1 MTEFPLIIQIRF
13 LNEFSLAGVRSLTN
27 RRTLVTLT
35 VGVLVGF
42 SMAALCLRVNNNS
55 VGAFDYLLDGPSA
68 DHHHEGHGHAHS
80 GAEMKNA
87 EGPEKDG
94 GQHDMHDQAHAMEN
108 ASVANKLY
116 DEVRVLCWIMTNPAN
131 HKKKARHVKRTWGKR
146 CNILV
151 FMSTA
156 EGERKRKAW
165 EWHHGRGIKMMF
177 DGLVA
182 CL

>member
-1 MTEFPLIIQIRF
+1 MPPFITL
-13 LNEFSLAGVRSLTN
+13 LGARSLTN

-42 SMAALCLRVNNNS
+42 SMAAICLRVNRE
-55 VGAFDYLLDGPSA
+55 GAPGGGFDYFGDGEGGPSL
-68 DHHHEGHGHAHS
+68 DHHHEGHGHAHN
-80 GAEMKNA
+80 GGDLKYL

-116 DEVRVLCWIMTNPAN
+116 DDVRVLCWIMTNPEN

-146 CNILV
+146 CNILL
-151 FMSTA
+151 FMSSA
-156 EGERKRKAW
+156 EGES
-165 EWHHGRGIKMMF
+165 G
-177 DGLVA
+177 
-182 CL
+182 